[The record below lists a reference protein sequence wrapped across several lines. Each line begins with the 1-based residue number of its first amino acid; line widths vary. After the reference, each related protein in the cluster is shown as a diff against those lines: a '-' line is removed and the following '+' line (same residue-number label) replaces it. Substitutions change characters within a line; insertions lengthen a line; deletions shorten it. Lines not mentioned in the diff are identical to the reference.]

1 MATCTFRPIGAWSS
15 SGSVPLA
22 YHQFARAQKLGLSGA
37 SGTPRAT
44 TASEKV
50 DEKAKKPKARTKS
63 QSRGRSRSGITR
75 RSAEASPAPSADQL
89 ARDRQLLDLGR
100 PAAELHELRVA
111 RQALHLVLLHVAVAA
126 EDVDR
131 LHGDLGRRLAAVE
144 LPGADVGERHRYL
157 PAGEKVGEGEVPH
170 VAEEPVDAREP
181 ALHEL
186 EVADRLPELLALLR
200 VFERQLEGAVGEP
213 EGERGHAGALVGEAA
228 LHVVALLNA
237 PAEQVRARDA
247 DVVQVDGTRRRGVR
261 AHLAEGLRD
270 LEPHGAALDEEG
282 LDVPGAVLDQLGVD
296 DEDVGV
302 GRVRDER
309 LLALDDVA
317 VAVGARRRDHRAE
330 RVGAGA
336 RLGETPGA

>member
-1 MATCTFRPIGAWSS
+1 MATCTCRPIGAWSS

-89 ARDRQLLDLGR
+89 ARDRQLLDLRR
-100 PAAELHELRVA
+100 PAPQLHQLRVA
-111 RQALHLVLLHVAVAA
+111 GEALHLVLLHVAVAA

-144 LPGADVGERHRYL
+144 LPGADVGDRHRHL
-157 PAGEKVGEGEVPH
+157 PAAEEVGEGEVPH
-170 VAEEPVDAREP
+170 VAEEAVHARQP

-186 EVADRLPELLALLR
+186 EVADRLAELLALLR
-200 VFERQLEGAVGEP
+200 VLERQLEGAIGEA
-213 EGERGHAGALVGEAA
+213 EGEGRHAGALVGEPA
-228 LHVVALLNA
+228 LHVVALLYP

-247 DVVQVDGTRRRGVR
+247 DVVQVDGARRRGVR
-261 AHLAEGLRD
+261 THLAEW
-270 LEPHGAALDEEG
+270 
-282 LDVPGAVLDQLGVD
+282 
-296 DEDVGV
+296 
-302 GRVRDER
+302 
-309 LLALDDVA
+309 
-317 VAVGARRRDHRAE
+317 
-330 RVGAGA
+330 
-336 RLGETPGA
+336 

>member
-37 SGTPRAT
+37 SGMPRAT

-50 DEKAKKPKARTKS
+50 DGKAKKPKARTKS

-89 ARDRQLLDLGR
+89 ARDRQLLDLRR
-100 PAAELHELRVA
+100 PAPQLHQLRVA
-111 RQALHLVLLHVAVAA
+111 GEALHLVLLHVAVAA

-131 LHGDLGRRLAAVE
+131 LHGDVGRCLAAVE
-144 LPGADVGERHRYL
+144 LPGADVGERHRHL
-157 PAGEKVGEGEVPH
+157 PAGEEVGEGEVPH
-170 VAEEPVDAREP
+170 VAEEPVHAREP

-186 EVADRLPELLALLR
+186 EVADRLAELLALLR
-200 VFERQLEGAVGEP
+200 VLERQLESTVGEA
-213 EGERGHAGALVGEAA
+213 EGEGRHAGALVGEPA
-228 LHVVALLNA
+228 LHVVALLHA
-237 PAEQVRARDA
+237 PAEQVPARDA
-247 DVVQVDGTRRRGVR
+247 DVVQVDGARGRGVR
-261 AHLAEGLRD
+261 AHLAKGLRD
-270 LEPHGAALDEEG
+270 LEPRGAALDEEG

-309 LLALDDVA
+309 LLALAAVA
-317 VAVGARRRDHRAE
+317 VAFGASGRWHGAELVSVGARD
-330 RVGAGA
+330 
-336 RLGETPGA
+336 